1 MFFLPPS
8 IGYFIKFFYRAHDAT
23 KAPVKRYSQWWFVT
37 LAMFP
42 ADCVRQT
49 VSNLNVLDY
58 TCAECRRTG
67 ITSRAAAV
75 RLAPRTIATL
85 FMAKR
90 RFNKYAHR
98 QYLASRRRQ
107 AEEARL
113 EAGDDSVDAAEG
125 GDAEPL
131 RVELRDDMS
140 EGSDAA
146 PDLADTS
153 DPLDATPD
161 A

>member
-1 MFFLPPS
+1 
-8 IGYFIKFFYRAHDAT
+8 
-23 KAPVKRYSQWWFVT
+23 
-37 LAMFP
+37 MFP

-113 EAGDDSVDAAEG
+113 EAAGEDSVDAGDAG
-125 GDAEPL
+125 DAGDTGDAADAEPL

-140 EGSDAA
+140 EGSDAP

-153 DPLDATPD
+153 DPLDAAND

>member
-1 MFFLPPS
+1 
-8 IGYFIKFFYRAHDAT
+8 
-23 KAPVKRYSQWWFVT
+23 
-37 LAMFP
+37 
-42 ADCVRQT
+42 
-49 VSNLNVLDY
+49 
-58 TCAECRRTG
+58 
-67 ITSRAAAV
+67 
-75 RLAPRTIATL
+75 
-85 FMAKR
+85 MAKR

-161 A
+161 AWTLRVREWSGGLYTNWRVIYM